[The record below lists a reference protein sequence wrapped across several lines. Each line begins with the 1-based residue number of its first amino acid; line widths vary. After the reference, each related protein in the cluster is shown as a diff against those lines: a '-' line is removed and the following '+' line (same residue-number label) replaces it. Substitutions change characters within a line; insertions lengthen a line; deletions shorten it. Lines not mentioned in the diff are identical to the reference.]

1 MVFSSHNL
9 FFFLTKQKRPQQAKN
24 IYFYRLSKKK
34 RKAFNMQATPFYL
47 YLSNI
52 LIYQQNAVKFNV
64 NYKLE
69 IVKVYILC

>member
-1 MVFSSHNL
+1 
-9 FFFLTKQKRPQQAKN
+9 
-24 IYFYRLSKKK
+24 
-34 RKAFNMQATPFYL
+34 MQATPFYL